1 MYDMPLYRP
10 PSEAYSLIIQVT
22 LGCSH
27 NKCNFCSMYKTKRF
41 SIKELDIIK
50 NEIDEFRRMYD
61 NVERIFLADGD
72 ALIIPMGKLR
82 EILKYINKVFP
93 ECNRIT
99 MYASPKSI
107 KNKTLNELIELNNLG
122 LKMVYMGIESGS
134 KVVLEEI
141 NKGATRDELI
151 DSGKKIKES
160 GILLS
165 VTVIAGIGG
174 KTYSHIHAKDTGS
187 LIGAISPN
195 YLGVLSLMV
204 EENTDIYDDIKEGRF
219 KLLNSIEILKEIKE
233 ILININTEEKI
244 IFRSNHASNYVSL
257 KGTLMEDKDR
267 LIYDIDWCIKN
278 HKLAKE
284 KDRRL

>member
-41 SIKELDIIK
+41 SIKELEIIK
-50 NEIDEFRRMYD
+50 KEIDEFRNIYD

-72 ALIIPMGKLR
+72 ALIIPMEKLR

-107 KNKTLNELIELNNLG
+107 KNKTLEELIELNKLG

-134 KVVLEEI
+134 EIVLEKI
-141 NKGATRDELI
+141 NKGATREELI
-151 DSGKKIKES
+151 ESGKKIKES

-165 VTVIAGIGG
+165 ATVIAGIGG
-174 KTYSHIHAKDTGS
+174 RTYSHIHAKDTRRLISEIS
-187 LIGAISPN
+187 LD

-204 EENTDIYDDIKEGRF
+204 EENTDIYNDIKEGRF

-233 ILININTEEKI
+233 IIINIDTEDKI

-257 KGTLMEDKDR
+257 RGTLGEDKDR

-284 KDRRL
+284 EDRRL

>member
-27 NKCNFCSMYKTKRF
+27 NKCNFCSMYKTKKF
-41 SIKELDIIK
+41 SIKELDKIK
-50 NEIDEFRRMYD
+50 KEIDEFRNIYD

-72 ALIIPMGKLR
+72 ALIIPMDKLR
-82 EILKYINKVFP
+82 EILIYINEVFP

-107 KNKTLNELIELNNLG
+107 KNKRLEELIELNKLG

-134 KVVLEEI
+134 EIVLEKI
-141 NKGATRDELI
+141 NKGATREELI
-151 DSGKKIKES
+151 ESGKKIKES

-165 VTVIAGIGG
+165 ATVIAGIGG
-174 KTYSHIHAKDTGS
+174 RTYSDIHAKDTGS
-187 LIGAISPN
+187 LISEISPD

-204 EENTDIYDDIKEGRF
+204 EKNTDIYDDIKTGRF

-233 ILININTEEKI
+233 LLINIDTEDKI
-244 IFRSNHASNYVSL
+244 VFRSNHASNYVSL
-257 KGTLMEDKDR
+257 KGILGEDKDR
-267 LIYDIDWCIKN
+267 LIYDIEWCIKN
-278 HKLAKE
+278 HKLTKE
-284 KDRRL
+284 EDRRL